1 MWRNQLDP
9 MVRQFSIKF
18 VAVVGPI
25 TDQKSGIRSE
35 KPFFESVAYKG
46 DFVRRSRRNVNG
58 ERKTSAVC
66 QRHELCT
73 LAPLGFSDPE
83 APFFAIIKVASM

>member
-1 MWRNQLDP
+1 MARK
-9 MVRQFSIKF
+9 FSIEF
-18 VAVVGPI
+18 VAVVSPI

-35 KPFFESVAYKG
+35 KPFFESVVYKG
-46 DFVRRSRRNVNG
+46 DFMRRSSRNVNG

-66 QRHELCT
+66 HRHELCT
-73 LAPLGFSDPE
+73 LASLGFSDPE